1 MSGCVDIMGFLS
13 QPDGTEKFQAL
24 GQCTAGQTLGE
35 EGVFESG
42 NAIRKYTAV
51 ASDETYLLEITKTQF
66 TLIEAKF
73 SQVGLSMDWF
83 TLINSMKKEWIHKR
97 SLRMRKDQE

>member
-1 MSGCVDIMGFLS
+1 
-13 QPDGTEKFQAL
+13 
-24 GQCTAGQTLGE
+24 
-35 EGVFESG
+35 
-42 NAIRKYTAV
+42 V

-66 TLIEAKF
+66 TLIQTKF